1 MTIKFSTLLFV
12 TFFIFSISLKSQCK
26 ETVTKESNVS
36 ISALPN
42 ETISQSFKT
51 TCSGVLSYVKMTHLV
66 TVADKTTTVSVED
79 EQGNVLASL
88 DEQTVIAGE
97 NTYDFETQGVNLEAN
112 TTYIFR
118 IKVIYG
124 AAPMKLSGTN
134 TDFYPKGNLFLN
146 DKAYIGFDLVNW
158 EVSLINGMG
167 ILDYLSEIKPYS
179 IAPNPSK
186 NGVFKV
192 ELRDN
197 VKLNYK
203 IFSVSGKKVLSG
215 TLTDINNTINTKLS
229 KGLYLLK
236 FKINEKQF
244 SEKLIIN

>member
-1 MTIKFSTLLFV
+1 MTNKLSTLLFIP
-12 TFFIFSISLKSQCK
+12 FFIFSISLKSQCK

-42 ETISQSFKT
+42 ETIGQSFKT

-66 TVADKTTTVSVED
+66 TVVDKTTTVSVED

-88 DEQTVIAGE
+88 DEQTVVAGE
-97 NTYDFETQGVNLEAN
+97 NTYNFEAQNINLEAN

-124 AAPMKLSGTN
+124 SDPMKLSGTN
-134 TDFYPKGNLFLN
+134 TNFYPKGNLFLN
-146 DKAYIGFDLVNW
+146 DNAYTDLDLVNW
-158 EVSLINGMG
+158 EVSLKDGMSTF
-167 ILDYLSEIKPYS
+167 DYLSEIKPYS

-192 ELRDN
+192 ELRDS

-215 TLTDINNTINTKLS
+215 TLTDTNNTINSKLS

-236 FKINEKQF
+236 FKINGKQF